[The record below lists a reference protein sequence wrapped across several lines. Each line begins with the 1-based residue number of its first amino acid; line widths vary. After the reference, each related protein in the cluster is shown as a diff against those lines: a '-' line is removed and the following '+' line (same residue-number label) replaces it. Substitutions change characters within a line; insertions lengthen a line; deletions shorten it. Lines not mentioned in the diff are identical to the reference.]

1 MPKGVPVFEAA
12 LGGENQLAARWVR
25 WLPALVIIVAVGAAY
40 ANSLSGRFVYDDLK
54 SITQNPTIRH
64 LWPPGSAWSPPAG
77 GGLSG
82 RPLVNFSF
90 ALNYAVG
97 GESVFGYHLLNLLI
111 HGLAALTLFGVVR
124 RTLLQPVLRERFGFE
139 ARPLAAAVALVWAVH
154 PLQTEAVTYLSQRTE
169 SLMGLFYLVTLYAFI
184 RGVDSAV
191 PRRWLMLSVGA
202 CLLGA
207 MSKEVIV
214 TAPLIVLL
222 YDRTFIA
229 GSFQTAWRRR
239 WGFYLGLGGSW
250 LLLAG
255 LMRGLAARQVGYG
268 LGVTGWDYALT
279 ECWAVM
285 HYLRLSVWPDPLVF
299 DYGAGMV
306 RSPMATVV
314 CTLLLAGTVLALWR
328 RPVVGFVGAWFFVI
342 LAPSSSVVPVAL
354 QPVAEHRMYLPL
366 ASVVSLL
373 VFGLYMLTGR
383 RSFVV
388 MLVLAV
394 VLGVRTPRRNAVY
407 GNEVALWEATVAQ
420 RPGNDR
426 AQTNF
431 GTALAR
437 SGQLA
442 EAHRHF
448 AEAVRLKPDDAVAR
462 YNFGNVLLQLERPV
476 EALAECEQAVR
487 LQPAS
492 AVFHCALGTALAQ
505 LDRWEEAEK
514 EYVTALRLQ
523 PNYPTAQANL
533 TQVRA
538 QRAGAQGR

>member
-1 MPKGVPVFEAA
+1 
-12 LGGENQLAARWVR
+12 
-25 WLPALVIIVAVGAAY
+25 
-40 ANSLSGRFVYDDLK
+40 
-54 SITQNPTIRH
+54 
-64 LWPPGSAWSPPAG
+64 
-77 GGLSG
+77 
-82 RPLVNFSF
+82 
-90 ALNYAVG
+90 
-97 GESVFGYHLLNLLI
+97 
-111 HGLAALTLFGVVR
+111 
-124 RTLLQPVLRERFGFE
+124 
-139 ARPLAAAVALVWAVH
+139 
-154 PLQTEAVTYLSQRTE
+154 
-169 SLMGLFYLVTLYAFI
+169 
-184 RGVDSAV
+184 
-191 PRRWLMLSVGA
+191 
-202 CLLGA
+202 
-207 MSKEVIV
+207 
-214 TAPLIVLL
+214 
-222 YDRTFIA
+222 
-229 GSFQTAWRRR
+229 
-239 WGFYLGLGGSW
+239 
-250 LLLAG
+250 
-255 LMRGLAARQVGYG
+255 
-268 LGVTGWDYALT
+268 
-279 ECWAVM
+279 
-285 HYLRLSVWPDPLVF
+285 
-299 DYGAGMV
+299 
-306 RSPMATVV
+306 
-314 CTLLLAGTVLALWR
+314 
-328 RPVVGFVGAWFFVI
+328 